1 MVNRVGRRLVS
12 VGVSVALASGVAVS
26 PAAPAAAVPSMVFV
40 TATSPIDTRL
50 GRTQVVHCP
59 PGRRILGGGG
69 YVGGAGR
76 EVVIDT
82 MIPVST
88 PTGDYF
94 EVNASATTRAD
105 GTGFRGEW
113 FLVAYGICGHAPAG
127 LEYVSA
133 VSATGFESTYGVS
146 VSCPA
151 GKRVIGVGGEVTP
164 AFGFAVLDD
173 VLPVT
178 TLTSVRVTAFE
189 TETDSPVRWGV
200 KAHAVC
206 ADPIPGLALVS
217 ATSPS
222 DSADKTVGVSC
233 PTGTRVHGLGASLAP
248 PLGEAAITAL
258 YPSQPLE
265 HVRLEAREDLTRYTG
280 NWTAR
285 VHAICAT

>member
-1 MVNRVGRRLVS
+1 LYGLGRRLVS
-12 VGVSVALASGVAVS
+12 AGVLVVLASGVALS
-26 PAAPAAAVPSMVFV
+26 PTAAAVAVPSMVFV
-40 TATSPIDTRL
+40 TATSPLDTRV

-59 PGRRILGGGG
+59 AGRRILGGGG

-76 EVVIDT
+76 EVIIDT
-82 MIPVST
+82 MMPVST

-113 FLVAYGICGHAPAG
+113 FLVAYGICGSAPAG

-133 VSATGFESTYGVS
+133 SSTTGFDSTYSAS

-173 VLPVT
+173 VVPAT
-178 TLTSVRVTAFE
+178 TLTGVRVTAFE
-189 TETDSPVRWGV
+189 TETESPIRWGV

-206 ADPIPGLALVS
+206 ADPIPGLTLVT
-217 ATSPS
+217 AASPS
-222 DSADKTVGVSC
+222 DSSDKTVGVTC
-233 PTGTRVHGLGASLAP
+233 PAGTKVHGLGASLAP
-248 PLGEAAITAL
+248 PLGEAAIVAL
-258 YPSQPLE
+258 YPSQPLD
-265 HVRLEAREDLTRYTG
+265 HVRLEAREDLTRYTS